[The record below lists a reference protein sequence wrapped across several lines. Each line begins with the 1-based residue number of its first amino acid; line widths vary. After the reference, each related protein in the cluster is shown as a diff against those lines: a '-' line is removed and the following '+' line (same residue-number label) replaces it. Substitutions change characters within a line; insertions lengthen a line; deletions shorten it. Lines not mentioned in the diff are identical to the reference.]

1 MIKRYKHYGNGYAY
15 GNNNNLSLFFHLLAV
30 ADFTTA
36 MRMRVM
42 GNVAITTNV
51 LTKAN
56 MLPSILNMIMDDF
69 FGTKLII
76 IFITCCIAMA
86 I

>member
-1 MIKRYKHYGNGYAY
+1 MAMAMLMAIIIT
-15 GNNNNLSLFFHLLAV
+15 SVCSFICLLWLI
-30 ADFTTA
+30 FTTA